1 MTNALRKPEYE
12 DLTER
17 FFITFNATAG
27 VHVVAQKKDG
37 QMHQFFTKDLRS
49 QQYPDRENIFMTPNT
64 VKKWSRRK
72 AHACILNA
80 ITIDLDYHKTGMT
93 KAQIMCWLPHVYDDR
108 NIPVPTAIVDSGN
121 GLYLMWKLEE
131 RAVNDQ
137 VMVRLYEKITKTL
150 QAKLADIGADAQAC
164 DVLHLFRMPGTL
176 NTKYGK
182 RKEVFVENLDET
194 LIYDLEYFATE
205 VLEELPARRQK
216 IAQTPKN
223 GQKKASVSHLF
234 NQYTLAVARAKDLER
249 LAQMREYDLDGC
261 RHSFLH
267 IYAVQLMQS
276 GAEDYEKKLAEMNA
290 LLARPIRESEVQ
302 ALIKTLNQK
311 AENGA
316 RVVKAIEAAKKPNDK
331 PMTAAEKAREISY
344 GYFNSTII
352 DDLGIT
358 ESEQVSMRTI
368 IGGAERRKRNR
379 LRKETDYAPIKAA
392 NQTQKERRN
401 ERILTLK
408 SEGFKHKE
416 IFEIMK
422 KEGYTKVSLRTIE
435 RTKTK
440 ASE

>member
-1 MTNALRKPEYE
+1 
-12 DLTER
+12 
-17 FFITFNATAG
+17 
-27 VHVVAQKKDG
+27 
-37 QMHQFFTKDLRS
+37 MHQFFTKDLRS

-182 RKEVFVENLDET
+182 RKEVFVETLDET

-216 IAQTPKN
+216 SAQTPKN

-234 NQYTLAVARAKDLER
+234 NPYTLAVARTKDLER
-249 LAQMREYDLDGC
+249 LAQLREYEMDGY
-261 RHSFLH
+261 RHVFLH
-267 IYAVQLMQS
+267 IYATCLMQA
-276 GAEDYEKKLAEMNA
+276 GYEDCEKKLNDMNA
-290 LLARPIRESEVQ
+290 LLTRPIRENEVQ
-302 ALIKTLNQK
+302 AIIKTLNQK

-316 RVVKAIEAAKKPNDK
+316 RVVKAIEAAKKPTDK
-331 PMTAAEKAREISY
+331 PMTAAEREYEISY
-344 GYFNSTII
+344 AYTNSKII
-352 DDLGIT
+352 ENLGIA
-358 ESEQVSMRTI
+358 EGEQASMKTI
-368 IGGAERRKRNR
+368 IGAGERRTRDR
-379 LRKETDYAPIKAA
+379 LRKQKVRAEITQEKQTAKERRDEQVLKLVK
-392 NQTQKERRN
+392 QGCTQKEIA
-401 ERILTLK
+401 EKLEISTKTVQRIL
-408 SEGFKHKE
+408 
-416 IFEIMK
+416 K
-422 KEGYTKVSLRTIE
+422 K
-435 RTKTK
+435 
-440 ASE
+440 